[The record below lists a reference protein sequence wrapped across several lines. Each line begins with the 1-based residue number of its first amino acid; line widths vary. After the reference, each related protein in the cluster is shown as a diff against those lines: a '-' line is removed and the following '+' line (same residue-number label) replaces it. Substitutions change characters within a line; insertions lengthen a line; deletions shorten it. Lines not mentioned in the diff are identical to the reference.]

1 MQGLEGAVFGNRYS
15 WDDYGAV
22 MNYARITPP
31 AVKENYVDIA
41 GGNSAIDLTEAVGGL
56 VYGDGSIE
64 FMFTLFSAEKKD
76 RMKNHLH
83 GKRMEIILDRDREF
97 YYDGRVTCTKEERA
111 GPLYELYFTAR
122 VRPYKYGR
130 TETIHVET
138 VSGTEKEILLPNDVM
153 PVMPRI
159 LVEGSILLTFG
170 GDAYRLE
177 RGEYQVAEITLQEGL
192 NRLRLSGTGTVRFIY
207 KEGRLV

>member
-1 MQGLEGAVFGNRYS
+1 MQGLKGAVFGNRYS
-15 WDDYGAV
+15 RDDYGAV

-83 GKRMEIILDRDREF
+83 GKRMEIILEREQEF
-97 YYDGRVTCTKEERA
+97 YYDGRVTCTKEERN
-111 GPLYELYFTAR
+111 GSLYELYFTAR
-122 VRPYKYGR
+122 VRPYKY
-130 TETIHVET
+130 EKAESIHRET
-138 VSGTEKEILLPNDVM
+138 VTGAEREILLPNDTM
-153 PVMPRI
+153 PVMPKI
-159 LVEGSILLTFG
+159 VVEGSILLTFG
-170 GDAYRLE
+170 DDRYRLE
-177 RGEYQVAEITLQEGL
+177 RGEYQVPEITLQEGL
-192 NRLRLSGTGTVRFIY
+192 NRIRLSGNGKIVFSYR
-207 KEGRLV
+207 KGRLV

>member
-1 MQGLEGAVFGNRYS
+1 MQRLEGAVFGNRYS

-41 GGNSAIDLTEAVGGL
+41 GGNSSIDLTEAVGGL
-56 VYGDGSIE
+56 VYGDGSME
-64 FMFTLFSAEKKD
+64 FKFTLFSAEKKD
-76 RMKNHLH
+76 RMKNDLH
-83 GKRMEIILDRDREF
+83 GRRMEIILEREREF
-97 YYDGRVTCTKEERA
+97 FYDGRVSCTKEERA

-122 VRPYKYGR
+122 VRPYKYER

-138 VSGTEKEILLPNDVM
+138 VSETKKEILLSNDVL

-159 LVEGSILLTFG
+159 LVDGNVLLTFE
-170 GDAYRLE
+170 GDTYRLG
-177 RGEYQVAEITLQEGL
+177 RGEYQVPEITLQEGL
-192 NRLRLSGTGTVRFIY
+192 NRLCLSGAGKVRFIY
-207 KEGRLV
+207 RRGRVV